1 MWLGRRH
8 PLSPCPACGSLSYS
22 SQLWVIRVRDC
33 RAQGPRL
40 ALLCGDLSVGPA
52 LTTAPWL
59 GCWVPVTP
67 VTVPEQ
73 CRRQLHGLRVCC
85 WQLDDSV
92 SALSARALGKSPEE
106 TWWRGV
112 A

>member
-1 MWLGRRH
+1 MWLGQRH

-22 SQLWVIRVRDC
+22 SQLWVIKVRDC

-67 VTVPEQ
+67 VTVPRAVPPPASQVES
-73 CRRQLHGLRVCC
+73 LL
-85 WQLDDSV
+85 L
-92 SALSARALGKSPEE
+92 AAR
-106 TWWRGV
+106 
-112 A
+112 